1 MFYPVMMALGTA
13 ALAIAAIPLFDPQL
27 GGKIS
32 DFFLPL
38 PITNVSVFDETLAPG
53 GIKVSYAFTKN
64 RCQFSE
70 VIWYDAEGHLLPRVR
85 FPKGDGWELPADQI
99 NRTQGQQIVP
109 RAFIQGISELRG
121 SRGVAVHF
129 CGSGSYRRAVESPM
143 YP

>member
-1 MFYPVMMALGTA
+1 MFYPVMMGVGVAA
-13 ALAIAAIPLFDPQL
+13 ALVALIPLVDPQA
-27 GGKIS
+27 GGRMA

-38 PITNVSVFDETLAPG
+38 PITNVSVFDETPAEG
-53 GIKVSYAFTKN
+53 GLMVSYAFTKN
-64 RCQFSE
+64 RCEFSE
-70 VIWYDAEGHLLPRVR
+70 VVWYDAEGHLLPRVR
-85 FPKGDGWELPADQI
+85 FPKGDGWELPQEHI
-99 NRTQGQQIVP
+99 NRTRGQQIVP